1 MLEYIL
7 NGILWVLALYGL
19 FEIIKTIIYTY
30 TYTNLKADGIYVIVA
45 AKNQEKRIEGF
56 LRSLLFRIIYG
67 KEESVKDIIVVDLN
81 STDET
86 KKIMEKLSGDY
97 DVIKMSNWRDC
108 KELIDNID
116 EVKWKKNIAPFKN
129 AIKFLKST

>member
-45 AKNQEKRIEGF
+45 AKNQEKKIEGF

-67 KEESVKDIIVVDLN
+67 KEENVKDIIVVDLN

-86 KKIMEKLSGDY
+86 KKIMEKLSEDY

-116 EVKWKKNIAPFKN
+116 DVK
-129 AIKFLKST
+129 